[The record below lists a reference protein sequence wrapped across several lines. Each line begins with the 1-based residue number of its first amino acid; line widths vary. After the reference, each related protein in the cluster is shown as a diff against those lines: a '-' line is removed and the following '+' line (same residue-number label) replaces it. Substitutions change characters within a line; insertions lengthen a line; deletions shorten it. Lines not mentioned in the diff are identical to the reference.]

1 MLIIC
6 EGREQ
11 TGNSPWSRGMGLRRQ
26 GKINLS
32 LDGLFGLFHSK
43 YEPKVMPG
51 SAWPHWI
58 PSDGRDD
65 PEMEISGMP
74 LPACHSGIV
83 SGCSWWWGWL
93 LWDYQSHFTGGE
105 ASARNKPSHG
115 EGGGCA
121 LPELMMLFISILTA
135 RARWSC
141 RHPAGGRTRLL

>member
-1 MLIIC
+1 
-6 EGREQ
+6 
-11 TGNSPWSRGMGLRRQ
+11 
-26 GKINLS
+26 
-32 LDGLFGLFHSK
+32 
-43 YEPKVMPG
+43 MPG

-93 LWDYQSHFTGGE
+93 LWDYQPHFTGGE
-105 ASARNKPSHG
+105 ASARNKPGHG

-121 LPELMMLFISILTA
+121 PPELMMLFISILTA
-135 RARWSC
+135 RARRSC
-141 RHPAGGRTRLL
+141 RHPAGGRTRLLWFLFPRIRPFTRLFCLQPLELAAFSLPVGTAWQNSSGSRGWARR